1 MDFTTWFFVVNFS
14 IMQITSDEHVCFK
27 LQVLIELIILNI
39 NISSRFVDLT
49 NIMIT

>member
-27 LQVLIELIILNI
+27 LQVLNW
-39 NISSRFVDLT
+39 T
-49 NIMIT
+49 NYTEY